1 MPQHATDKTDK
12 VDKADKVQRAVQSV
26 EVGGRL
32 LLALAAHPG
41 PLSLKDLAAAAG
53 LPAARAHPYLV
64 SFGKLALITQDA
76 ASGRYALGP
85 AALQLGLACLR
96 QLDPVKE
103 ATPIADALAAQT
115 GHAVALSVWGDF
127 GPTIIHMAEAR
138 RPLHVSLRVGSV
150 MSLLSTAT
158 GRAFAACLPMETLR
172 SALSPL
178 DPPELRAG
186 GKKLDDY
193 EDELRAIAQE
203 FRQHGVARAVGSPI
217 PGVNAFCA
225 IAYNQ
230 QAQPVIGLTA
240 LDLQDNLPSAWD
252 APAAQAVRE
261 AAAAISHRLGGAAP
275 AV

>member
-1 MPQHATDKTDK
+1 M
-12 VDKADKVQRAVQSV
+12 DKAEKAQRAVQSV

-41 PLSLKDLAAAAG
+41 PLSLKDLAAAAE

-64 SFGKLALITQDA
+64 SFGKLELITQDA

-85 AALQLGLACLR
+85 AALRLGLACLR

-103 ATPIADALAAQT
+103 ATPIADALATRT

-138 RPLHVSLRVGSV
+138 QPLHVSLRVGSV
-150 MSLLSTAT
+150 MSLLTTAT

-172 SALSPL
+172 AGLSPL

-186 GKKLDDY
+186 HKKLKDY
-193 EDELRAIAQE
+193 TDELRAIADE
-203 FRQHGVARAVGSPI
+203 FRLHGVARAVGSPI

-225 IAYNQ
+225 IAFNQ

-240 LDLQDNLPSAWD
+240 LDLQDNLPSAWHSPM
-252 APAAQAVRE
+252 AKQVRD
-261 AAAAISHRLGGAAP
+261 AAAAISHRLGATLP
-275 AV
+275 A